1 MQRGSFQAM
10 KSLNKSIILTK
21 ILNDGPISR
30 AQIAKETKLT
40 PPTVGSLV
48 KELIDQKI
56 VKESTQGMSKG
67 GRKPTMLVID
77 HQAYYMIGIDAGP
90 TKIDIVL
97 TNLAGDIIS
106 NLQYQLPLPITEAQ
120 FLDKLIEGTE
130 EILKLNSER
139 ANDVIG
145 IGVAMHGVVDAE
157 AGESLYAPN
166 LDLYNMPIKETL
178 SNHFTYLVSVEND
191 ARALALAET
200 WFGQGKGSDR
210 LVAVNIGTG
219 VGAGVAIDGELYRG
233 ESHIAGEIGHM
244 TIDLNGEVCSCGNR
258 GCLQTIISGPA
269 IAERTNQLMKE
280 GVTTSLTEGDHLTA
294 YDVYKAAESGDQ
306 FAEMILTETGKYI
319 GIGLTN
325 LIHTLNP
332 SQIILNGGVA
342 KAGKY
347 LLPAIKAT
355 VKERALTASAK
366 STAICLSDL
375 GDHAT
380 ALGAVA
386 LILVELFAKNGEIS
400 I

>member
-166 LDLYNMPIKETL
+166 LDLHNMPIKQTL
-178 SNHFTYLVSVEND
+178 ANHFAYLVSIEND

-269 IAERTNQLMKE
+269 IAERTNKLMKE

-306 FAEMILTETGKYI
+306 FAKMILTETGKYI